1 MGIPS
6 LQRGGSVTLNSV
18 SLIQVTVVSPVR
30 VFPASQCISI
40 SVSGDT
46 GNCIFVLT
54 LSQLWLS
61 SVQETE
67 MIFFRNPTK

>member
-1 MGIPS
+1 MN
-6 LQRGGSVTLNSV
+6 LNSV
-18 SLIQVTVVSPVR
+18 FLIQVTVVSPVR
-30 VFPASQCISI
+30 VCPASQCISI

-46 GNCIFVLT
+46 GNCVFVFT
-54 LSQLWLS
+54 LFQLWLS

>member
-6 LQRGGSVTLNSV
+6 LQRGGSVNLNSV

-30 VFPASQCISI
+30 VCPASQCISI

-46 GNCIFVLT
+46 GNCVFVLA
-54 LSQLWLS
+54 LSQLGFS